1 MSEQQ
6 SEGMTF
12 HVATSIEGLLRNYK
26 RKKIN
31 FFTDDNGRPIS
42 DFEAR
47 KELKQML
54 ADGKK
59 LIKSSG
65 CTKFDYEKGCLGHTK
80 EELRLEKMAALK
92 DQLQKLESNE

>member
-6 SEGMTF
+6 EQGMTF
-12 HVATSIEGLLRNYK
+12 HIATSIEGLLRNFK

-31 FFTDDNGRPIS
+31 FLTDDDGKFIS

-47 KELKQML
+47 KELKEML
-54 ADGKK
+54 AKGQR
-59 LIKSSG
+59 LIRSSG
-65 CTKFDYEKGCLGHTK
+65 CTKFDPVKGCLGHTK
-80 EELRLEKMAALK
+80 EELRLEKVAALK